1 MKKNIQI
8 NIFGTIYAIDEDAYQ
23 LLNNYLEGMK
33 QYFCKQES
41 GDEIADDIEHRV
53 AELLWQYKEQGMEA
67 VSIQTVKEI
76 INQIGNPADIDEGNN
91 SQAEEYAEAEECES
105 SGEEKESG
113 MPLFDRIKRHISQHR
128 LYRNTKDKVLGGVC
142 SGLAEYVGV
151 GDVVIWRLAFILL
164 AFFNMTLT
172 WVFMEN
178 VLHSIIPVLYIV
190 MWIIVPEA
198 KTPEDKLRMKG
209 REVTPENLSE
219 QIVNDSQASAETVAQ
234 QSSSGGGGCLRFVLG
249 AFLVLLLFPLIISL
263 LALIFGIVVSIVA
276 GVGATTAAVSVL
288 PFMAW
293 ISPALSSCTPLLLTC
308 LMAGII
314 VVALPIYIIIRFI
327 RREQRPLSASAIFFI
342 LLTWLVAL
350 AVAIAAGTSSVAT
363 INVKLDEM
371 RDKKNTR
378 NGITL
383 DTSWM
388 WNELD
393 AMGWSLKR
401 MSNIQN
407 HIIRHESG
415 IKGMD
420 GSVLSFGREDATKPM
435 DVRLERKE
443 FLEEGDY
450 VIEVIASAEGHGLY
464 VKVEEEGN
472 PQAVGSVAINDGGKK
487 LGDIPFSEAGK
498 ILAIAEPDSAEWD
511 NLQGQCD
518 GRLAYYTSAPFHVKN
533 GNATTII
540 EIKNAYMKKAT
551 VRHVVLHK
559 VK

>member
-33 QYFCKQES
+33 QYFCRQEG

-67 VSIQTVKEI
+67 VNIQTVKEI
-76 INQIGNPADIDEGNN
+76 INQIGNPADIDEGNH

-105 SGEEKESG
+105 SEDNAERE
-113 MPLFDRIKRHISQHR
+113 MPLIDRIKRHISQHR
-128 LYRNTKDKVLGGVC
+128 LYRNTNEKVLGGVC
-142 SGLAEYVGV
+142 SGLAEYAGV
-151 GDVVIWRLAFILL
+151 GDVVIWRLAFVLL

-172 WVFMEN
+172 WAFMGD
-178 VLHSIIPVLYIV
+178 VLHCIIPVLYIV
-190 MWIIVPEA
+190 MWIVVPEA

-219 QIVNDSQASAETVAQ
+219 QIVNDSQTTSEPVSC
-234 QSSSGGGGCLRFVLG
+234 QSSSGGGGCLRFILAAV
-249 AFLVLLLFPLIISL
+249 LVLLLFPLIVSL
-263 LALIFGIVVSIVA
+263 LALIFGIVVSLVA
-276 GVGATTAAVSVL
+276 GMGASAAVISAL
-288 PFMAW
+288 PFWA
-293 ISPALSSCTPLLLTC
+293 SPVLSSSTPILLTC

-327 RREQRPLSASAIFFI
+327 RHEQRPLSTSAIFFI

-350 AVAIAAGTSSVAT
+350 AVAIAAGISSVAT
-363 INVKLDEM
+363 IDVKLDEM
-371 RDKKNTR
+371 RDKENTR

-383 DTSWM
+383 ESSWM

-401 MSNIQN
+401 MANIQN
-407 HIIRHESG
+407 DIICQESG

-420 GSVLSFGREDATKPM
+420 GSVLSFRREDATKPM

-450 VIEVIASAEGHGLY
+450 VIEVIASAKGRGLN

-472 PQAVGSVAINDGGKK
+472 PQAVGSVAISEGGKM

-511 NLQGQCD
+511 NLQRQCD
-518 GRLAYYTSAPFHVKN
+518 GHLAYYTSAPFHVKG

-540 EIKNAYMKKAT
+540 EIQNAYMNNAS
-551 VRHVVLHK
+551 VRHIVLHK